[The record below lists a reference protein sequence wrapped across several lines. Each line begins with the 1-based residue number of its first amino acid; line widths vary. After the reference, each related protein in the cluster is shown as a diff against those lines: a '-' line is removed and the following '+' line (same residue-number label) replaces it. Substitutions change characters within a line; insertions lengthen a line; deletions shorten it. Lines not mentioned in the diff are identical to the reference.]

1 MGRLCVLE
9 PRAHMQAWLGNVMEE
24 RSTSRTV
31 IARRHSGPDA
41 KGDVAYHVAFTPSEL
56 WLRHSVDIRD
66 GEKILKLNLAPQV
79 MHGSRVKL
87 PGGGYE
93 RNGKAGDA
101 YLLIH
106 VVPASLS
113 MREAFRL
120 WRARKSLEKAVRRE
134 VITWLSLVE
143 MPDAGYLSLELRGHF
158 GNDGYY
164 FRAWTNDGQK
174 LLPLPDAL
182 RGPFGPYIDDPEL
195 LGRLVKPLC
204 VRERE
209 GVWALRS
216 NLARQQDTKANED
229 RAANSHSEESASPPS
244 HTALS
249 DAIVS
254 VEREFKQVF
263 FNLTA
268 DGRERVIQGTMIK
281 KRCTRIEAMRIAIE
295 EWRSDN
301 R

>member
-1 MGRLCVLE
+1 
-9 PRAHMQAWLGNVMEE
+9 
-24 RSTSRTV
+24 
-31 IARRHSGPDA
+31 
-41 KGDVAYHVAFTPSEL
+41 VAYHVEFTPSEL
-56 WLRHSVDIRD
+56 WLRRSVDIRGD
-66 GEKILKLNLAPQV
+66 DKILKVNLAPQV
-79 MHGSRVKL
+79 VHGSRVRL
-87 PGGGYE
+87 PGEGYE

-101 YLLIH
+101 YLLVH
-106 VVPASLS
+106 VVPTNLS
-113 MREAFRL
+113 MWEAFRL
-120 WRARKSLEKAVRRE
+120 WRAKRSLGRAIRRE
-134 VITWLSLVE
+134 AITQLSFVE

-164 FRAWTNDGQK
+164 FRAWTKDGQK

-182 RGPFGPYIDDPEL
+182 KGQFGPYIDDPEL

-209 GVWALRS
+209 GVWTLRPA
-216 NLARQQDTKANED
+216 LARHQDNKEKED
-229 RAANSHSEESASPPS
+229 RAANGQTEESALSPS
-244 HTALS
+244 HTVGSA
-249 DAIVS
+249 AMAS

-281 KRCTRIEAMRIAIE
+281 KRCTRVEAMRLAIE
-295 EWRSDN
+295 EWRADN

>member
-1 MGRLCVLE
+1 MAEGSV
-9 PRAHMQAWLGNVMEE
+9 
-24 RSTSRTV
+24 SRTV

-41 KGDVAYHVAFTPSEL
+41 KGDVAYHVEFTVSEL
-56 WLRHSVDIRD
+56 WLRRRIDIREGD
-66 GEKILKLNLAPQV
+66 KLLKLNLAPQV
-79 MHGSRVKL
+79 VHGSRVKL
-87 PGGGYE
+87 PGEGYQ

-101 YLLIH
+101 YLFVH
-106 VVPASLS
+106 VVPTRLS
-113 MREAFRL
+113 MLEAFRL
-120 WRARKSLEKAVRRE
+120 WRARQSLKRSIRRKA
-134 VITWLSLVE
+134 ITQLAFVE

-164 FRAWTNDGQK
+164 FRAWTKDGQK

-182 RGPFGPYIDDPEL
+182 RGLFGPYIDDPEL

-204 VRERE
+204 VRERD
-209 GVWALRS
+209 GVWAL
-216 NLARQQDTKANED
+216 LADPIRHQDNKENED
-229 RAANSHSEESASPPS
+229 RATNSRSDEGAPPPS
-244 HTALS
+244 RTAGS
-249 DAIVS
+249 DAMVS

-268 DGRERVIQGTMIK
+268 DGHERVIQGTMIR